1 MTHRRD
7 IIVIGGSAGA
17 NEALV
22 QIASALP
29 EGFAATVFVVLHGQI
44 PGRPGLGAKIT
55 RAGRVPV
62 HLAVDGEPIVPARIY
77 LAPGGHNMLLDRGRV
92 RVLAS
97 PKEHMIY
104 PSINALFRTAAFTY
118 GPRVVGVV
126 LSGLMNDGTA
136 GLWEIKQRGGLAIV
150 QSPEE
155 APYPAMPQ
163 SALQNVEVDYCV
175 PSAAIAPLLQ
185 TLVSQPLPSPPT
197 RSAQPAKV
205 LIVEDEAIV
214 ALNLE
219 RSLMARGYVVS
230 AVVDSGEA
238 ALAAVRADPP
248 DVVLMDI
255 GLPGAL
261 DGTAAAGAIWEQFQ
275 VPVVY
280 VTAHGDVDTLARV
293 TATTPYGYVLKPF
306 DPAQVH
312 VAIQLA
318 LDRRAKEAP
327 PT

>member
-1 MTHRRD
+1 M
-7 IIVIGGSAGA
+7 S
-17 NEALV
+17 
-22 QIASALP
+22 
-29 EGFAATVFVVLHGQI
+29 
-44 PGRPGLGAKIT
+44 
-55 RAGRVPV
+55 
-62 HLAVDGEPIVPARIY
+62 
-77 LAPGGHNMLLDRGRV
+77 
-92 RVLAS
+92 
-97 PKEHMIY
+97 Y

-150 QSPEE
+150 QSPAE
-155 APYPAMPQ
+155 APYPAMVQ
-163 SALQNVEVDYCV
+163 SALQNVAVDYCV

-185 TLVSQPLPSPPT
+185 TLVSEALPAPPA
-197 RSAQPAKV
+197 RSAQPATV

-219 RSLMARGYVVS
+219 RSLLARGYVVT

-238 ALAAVRADPP
+238 ALVAVRADPP

-255 GLPGAL
+255 RLPGAL
-261 DGTAAAGAIWEQFQ
+261 DGTEAAGAIGEQFG

-280 VTAHGDVDTLARV
+280 VTAHGDAETLGKV
-293 TATTPYGYVLKPF
+293 TATAPYGYVLKPF